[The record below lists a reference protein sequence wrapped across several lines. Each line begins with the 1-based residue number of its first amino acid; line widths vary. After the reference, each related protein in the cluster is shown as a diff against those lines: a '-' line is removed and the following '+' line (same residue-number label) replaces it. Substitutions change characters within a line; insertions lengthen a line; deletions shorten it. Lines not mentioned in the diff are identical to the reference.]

1 LKDLPSLLPLVAFE
15 AAARHASFKLAAEE
29 LCITPSAVSH
39 RIRALEGQLG
49 MALFHRFNR
58 QLALTDAGVTYFK
71 SVRDAFG
78 SIARSTKTLTTPG
91 AVETLVIHSPPSL
104 ASKWLIPRLSQFIAL
119 HPDIRVR
126 LNATEQKVNFHRRP
140 VDVAICHVTPEDPDL
155 HVEVLL
161 SEQFLPLCAPKYRLD
176 FPRELAGMPLIE
188 TERNPVTWAMWL
200 ESHRVTNVDLRTA
213 LRIDPSAMALQ
224 AAVEGLGV
232 VLESDL
238 LARQEIASRQ
248 LVCPFPTDSIQPIS
262 RNYHVVYAAS
272 RAREPSIAAFAVW
285 LRSLVAAQL

>member
-1 LKDLPSLLPLVAFE
+1 MAFE
-15 AAARHASFKLAAEE
+15 SAARHTSFKLAAEE

-39 RIRALEGQLG
+39 RIRGLEEQLG
-49 MALFHRFNR
+49 LALFHRFNR
-58 QLALTDAGVTYFK
+58 QLALTDAGATYYK
-71 SVRDAFG
+71 AVRDAFG

-91 AVETLVIHSPPSL
+91 TVETLVIHTPPSL
-104 ASKWLIPRLSQFIAL
+104 ASKWLLPRLSQFIAL
-119 HPDIRVR
+119 NPNIRVR

-140 VDVAICHVTPEDPDL
+140 VDIAICHDAPEDPDI

-161 SEQFLPLCAPKYRLD
+161 SEQFVPLCAPKYRLES
-176 FPRELAGMPLIE
+176 PNELARLPLIE

-200 ESHRVTNVDLRTA
+200 ESHQVTSVDLRGA

-224 AAVEGLGV
+224 AAVDGLGV

-238 LARQEIASRQ
+238 LARQEIASGQ
-248 LVCPFPTDSIQPIS
+248 LICPFRIDSIEPMT
-262 RNYHVVYAAS
+262 RNYHVAYATS
-272 RAREPSIAAFAVW
+272 RESELSIAAFSGW